1 MLWHDFRVGNMQLLA
16 RIVEYI
22 FIHVHYVDAHYIQQ
36 PSLLILRY
44 SLSSLS
50 LSPLSPKETRLG
62 HCITNL
68 TQTLV
73 MLFTTKWEPQNC
85 HRFDRFVF
93 FDSPRTDS
101 IFHDPLKPV
110 ILSWSQTFWLPKLT
124 HGLGRTVAALPNTM
138 PAHQWFT
145 FKNGEVNRFGS
156 LDISGMATM
165 VCNKNYMAILDEP
178 EEMNVKMI
186 LRNSR
191 MAASLKPPSS
201 LGVIQKWCRLIPV
214 VNDPTC
220 SQNNSGCLIIGDLFP
235 SQRGCTC
242 GVIFMIQSKNKSYF
256 FEVQLS

>member
-44 SLSSLS
+44 SSSSLC

-93 FDSPRTDS
+93 FDIPQNGFHFSWPPETCHTVMVSNLLTSKVDPRVRPNGCRAAKYDACTPMVHVQEWGGKQVWKFGHIRHGNHGVQQKLHGNLRWTGGNECED
-101 IFHDPLKPV
+101 DP
-110 ILSWSQTFWLPKLT
+110 PK
-124 HGLGRTVAALPNTM
+124 
-138 PAHQWFT
+138 F
-145 FKNGEVNRFGS
+145 
-156 LDISGMATM
+156 
-165 VCNKNYMAILDEP
+165 
-178 EEMNVKMI
+178 
-186 LRNSR
+186 
-191 MAASLKPPSS
+191 
-201 LGVIQKWCRLIPV
+201 
-214 VNDPTC
+214 
-220 SQNNSGCLIIGDLFP
+220 
-235 SQRGCTC
+235 
-242 GVIFMIQSKNKSYF
+242 
-256 FEVQLS
+256 